1 MVRTVKRTA
10 HLLAF
15 VALLAG
21 GWDAAAAHGR
31 QETAPRA
38 PVHRGA
44 PGVGAVQLARDDRE
58 HQKGHG
64 NAQGKPAD
72 ARRRD
77 GQNGAE
83 RWQRLSPEEQERL
96 KARQRQFERLSAE
109 EQRRI
114 REAEREYR
122 QMSPEERQQLRE
134 KWERMSDEERER
146 YRRKVESRNRR

>member
-1 MVRTVKRTA
+1 VKRTA

-64 NAQGKPAD
+64 NAQGPTHGVAT
-72 ARRRD
+72 ART
-77 GQNGAE
+77 A
-83 RWQRLSPEEQERL
+83 P
-96 KARQRQFERLSAE
+96 SAG
-109 EQRRI
+109 
-114 REAEREYR
+114 
-122 QMSPEERQQLRE
+122 SG
-134 KWERMSDEERER
+134 
-146 YRRKVESRNRR
+146 